1 MHFLCVWAYSQ
12 YTISI
17 FTRRKGRTLMGVPY
31 ASTVITVLRVAL
43 RIVESSGH
51 LKSETLQS
59 FQESVGAAIAELEQV
74 AKKEPR
80 VELFQPAGED
90 FYQKRG

>member
-1 MHFLCVWAYSQ
+1 
-12 YTISI
+12 
-17 FTRRKGRTLMGVPY
+17 MGVPY

-43 RIVESSGH
+43 RIVESCGH
-51 LKSETLQS
+51 LQPETFENFRKSVE
-59 FQESVGAAIAELEQV
+59 AAIVELERV

-80 VELFQPAGED
+80 LEIFEPAGED